1 MFSPIKNTKVYE
13 QVIDQIKNMIVDGT
27 LKKGDKLPSERE
39 LVQELQVSRTS
50 IREALRA
57 LEIIG
62 LVECRQG
69 EGNFIKQSFESSL
82 FEPLSIMFMLQES
95 SMEEVL
101 DLRRIIEVE
110 TAALA
115 ARQISD
121 EEIQNLSQLISKLK
135 DTYDEEM
142 GVQIDKEF
150 HYEIAKASKNYLILN
165 ILITVSSLIDNF
177 IKDARSKILEEEKNK
192 SALIAQHENIFLG
205 LLHHDPKEAAD
216 AMRQHLEFTNKYL
229 IQ

>member
-69 EGNFIKQSFESSL
+69 EGNYIKQSFESSL

-101 DLRRIIEVE
+101 DLRKIIEVE

-121 EEIQNLSQLISKLK
+121 EEIENLSQLINKLK
-135 DTYDEEM
+135 DTYDEET

-229 IQ
+229 IE

>member
-69 EGNFIKQSFESSL
+69 EGNYIKQSFESSL

-101 DLRRIIEVE
+101 DLRKIIEVE

-121 EEIQNLSQLISKLK
+121 EEIENLSQLINKLK
-135 DTYDEEM
+135 DTYDEKT

-229 IQ
+229 IE

>member
-69 EGNFIKQSFESSL
+69 EGNFIRQSFESSL

-101 DLRRIIEVE
+101 DLRKIIEVE
-110 TAALA
+110 TAASA

-121 EEIQNLSQLISKLK
+121 EEIENLSQLINKLK

-150 HYEIAKASKNYLILN
+150 HYKIAKASKNYLILN

-216 AMRQHLEFTNKYL
+216 AMRHHLEFANKYL
-229 IQ
+229 IK